1 MFPFFFHFPYSF
13 QIERTT
19 GSNGASGSS
28 ACGLMPTQDTTARLK
43 EAIEADRYWEK
54 YLAINDTVLA
64 RTFQGQFKSSVV
76 CRDCNYVSVSFEPFM
91 YLPVP
96 LPNANI
102 RQVHVTYIDPDSN
115 SGPMALML
123 DMCQADNVG
132 HLKAKLTE
140 ELALQS
146 VCGAKFQIAEVVD
159 HHISRYAA

>member
-1 MFPFFFHFPYSF
+1 MQCTLLFNLHI

-19 GSNGASGSS
+19 SMGASGSS
-28 ACGLMPTQDTTARLK
+28 ACLMPTSPSQDTTARLK
-43 EAIEADRYWEK
+43 EAIEADRFWEK

-76 CRDCNYVSVSFEPFM
+76 CNTCHYVSVSFEPFM

-102 RQVHVTYIDPDSN
+102 RQVQVTYIDPGSTA
-115 SGPMALML
+115 GPMALML
-123 DMCQADNVG
+123 EMCQADNVG
-132 HLKAKLTE
+132 HLKAKLAE

-146 VCGAKFQIAEVVD
+146 TCGTKFQIAEVLD
-159 HHISRYAA
+159 HHISR

>member
-1 MFPFFFHFPYSF
+1 
-13 QIERTT
+13 
-19 GSNGASGSS
+19 
-28 ACGLMPTQDTTARLK
+28 MPTSPSLDTTARLK
-43 EAIEADRYWEK
+43 EAIEADRFWEK

-76 CRDCNYVSVSFEPFM
+76 CNTCHYVSVSFEPFM

-102 RQVHVTYIDPDSN
+102 KQVLVTYIDPDSIL
-115 SGPMALML
+115 GPMALML
-123 DMCQADNVG
+123 DMCQGDNIG

-146 VCGAKFQIAEVVD
+146 TCGAKIQIAEVVD
-159 HHISRYAA
+159 NHISR